1 MVEPKMVEPKM
12 IESKM
17 VESKITK
24 LIKEL
29 PIDIVR
35 IINSYGYIG
44 HKIYMKEL
52 CKQINITKNFRYNCH
67 ILFEDHVNHNQTPHY
82 YTTPIPEYNTLA
94 LSEQVKIKLLKQ
106 ANRCFCCNR
115 HCNKRPNLLNINESY
130 YEAFYESN
138 CGCNCR
144 HIARSMKYALTNHN
158 TNNNHGFHSRLNILF
173 KEYI

>member
-1 MVEPKMVEPKM
+1 
-12 IESKM
+12 M
-17 VESKITK
+17 VESNITK

-29 PIDIVR
+29 PIDVVR

-67 ILFEDHVNHNQTPHY
+67 ILFKDHVKHNQTPHY
-82 YTTPIPEYNTLA
+82 YTTPIPEYDTLA
-94 LSEQVKIKLLKQ
+94 LLEHVKIKLLKQ

-115 HCNKRPNLLNINESY
+115 HCNKRPNLSNINESDEINESY

-138 CGCNCR
+138 CGCYCR
-144 HIARSMKYALTNHN
+144 HIARSMKYALTNHITN
-158 TNNNHGFHSRLNILF
+158 TNTNSNNNHDFHSRLNILF